1 MAELVNEFEAKFIKG
16 LIPNPAN
23 IIVFKKEA
31 AFKARF
37 MDLTNFS
44 GLIEKEHFRWFT
56 DKKGPMKLKT
66 VVLRYSEL
74 PNPYLNGL
82 QLIFD
87 DGKNS
92 PLIASLSVTTGK

>member
-23 IIVFKKEA
+23 IIVSKKKA
-31 AFKARF
+31 ALPRF

-44 GLIEKEHFRWFT
+44 GLIEKEHFRWST

-87 DGKNS
+87 DGENS
-92 PLIASLSVTTGK
+92 PFIASLSVTTGK